1 MRHGLWLWI
10 TMILKEWLKMEQ
22 NGTEPPVLES
32 SKSYIF
38 HKIYWWL
45 QGTEDEVVNFSHGK
59 QLWELCKEKY
69 EPLWLK
75 GGNHCNL
82 ELYPEYLKHLK
93 KFISAI
99 EKLPPHVSAQST
111 DQPEQPLNAAGYN
124 AEKPRPSTDH
134 KEKARPSFGQR
145 EKSRLSTDNREKA
158 RASTDRRERT
168 RKSIDRVGK
177 ARNSTD
183 QQEKARNSFDRFVQ
197 LRPGLLCFTSFAKY
211 KFDEYMMILIIGFG
225 YGRLGDMVRSVGL
238 CNVDCLKQTAAE
250 AWSGQGQ

>member
-1 MRHGLWLWI
+1 
-10 TMILKEWLKMEQ
+10 
-22 NGTEPPVLES
+22 
-32 SKSYIF
+32 
-38 HKIYWWL
+38 L

-82 ELYPEYLKHLK
+82 EIYPEYLKHLK

-99 EKLPPHVSAQST
+99 EKLPPHLRNVSAQST
-111 DQPEQPLNAAGYN
+111 DQPEQPLNAAEYK
-124 AEKPRPSTDH
+124 ADKPRPSTDH

-168 RKSIDRVGK
+168 RKSIDRAGK

-197 LRPGLLCFTSFAKY
+197 LRPDLLCFTSFAKY
-211 KFDEYMMILIIGFG
+211 KFDEFMMILIIGYG

-250 AWSGQGQ
+250 A